1 MAPKW
6 KQEAEKA
13 LQSGD
18 HVERSYPGKLDGE
31 KGYLIISDNRLLF
44 VNEKGGLFSKKYN
57 VIMNESLDDVE
68 YEHKKR
74 YGFEIKAHDSRHKYE
89 SEIPASIVEKALANA
104 IQHH

>member
-6 KQEAEKA
+6 KLEAEKA

-31 KGYLIISDNRLLF
+31 RGYLVISENRLLF
-44 VNEKGGLFSKKYN
+44 VNEKGMFSKKYN
-57 VIMNESLDDVE
+57 IIMNESLDDVE

-74 YGFEIKAHDSRHKYE
+74 YGFEIKVNNSQHKYE
-89 SEIPASIVEKALANA
+89 SEIPANIIEKALAKA